1 MHWPFQV
8 HRLYNRRQHIHAIYG
23 GQRQDGIVTPRD
35 VPGIFV
41 FTGHGARTVGYSDRW
56 EEDGSLRYTGRGQ
69 TGDMEMT
76 AGNKAIR
83 DHISNGKD
91 LLVFDKAGSGQPVRF
106 LGLFYCAG
114 WETEQQPDRNGA
126 DREAI
131 VFKLVPAAGIETV
144 MHDTTAVDPDA
155 ALPLDTLRARA
166 LAAASSDQNP
176 SQATNNVYKRSRD
189 VRNYVLARAAGTC
202 EGCDNPAPFN
212 TKKGIL
218 YLEPHHIRR
227 ISDGGPDH
235 PKFVAGVCPNC
246 HRRAHYGEDARTF
259 NENLLNRVANLEGSG
274 GED

>member
-8 HRLYNRRQHIHAIYG
+8 QRLYSRRQDIHAVYG
-23 GQRQDGIVTPRD
+23 GQRQDGIVTPKG

-56 EEDGSLRYTGRGQ
+56 QADGSLRYTGRGQ
-69 TGDMEMT
+69 TGDMKMS

-83 DHISNGKD
+83 DHVSNGKD
-91 LLVFDKAGSGQPVRF
+91 LLVFDKSGSAQPVRF

-114 WETEQQPDRNGA
+114 WESEPQADRNGA

-144 MHDTTAVDPDA
+144 MHDTTGADPDDGMSLA
-155 ALPLDTLRARA
+155 DLRNRA
-166 LAAASSDQNP
+166 LAAASSDRNP
-176 SQATNNVYKRSRD
+176 SEATTNVYKRSRD
-189 VRNYVLARAAGTC
+189 IRNYVLARAAGTC
-202 EGCDNPAPFN
+202 EGCGQPAPFT
-212 TKKGIL
+212 TKAGAP

-235 PKFVAGVCPNC
+235 PTFVVGVCPNC
-246 HRRAHYGEDARTF
+246 HRRAHYGQDAATF
-259 NENLLNRVANLEGSG
+259 NDALLKRVTVIEGQLS
-274 GED
+274 